1 MTSETESMKQQTQNE
16 FCKLWFATMLFICFV
31 KISSTFIELFNRIA
45 QTRPEFRTT
54 DNFMLSPG
62 KSSLNWS
69 VCWNRDRKLSNY
81 DFNWW
86 HFCVHHTTLAHRML
100 SFYFILFSFHFIR
113 LVLIFLILP
122 ISHIV
127 DRFISL
133 RQNCFNCCN
142 YGYIVFKFQK

>member
-1 MTSETESMKQQTQNE
+1 MTSETESMKRQTQNE

-69 VCWNRDRKLSNY
+69 VCWNHDRKLSNY

-100 SFYFILFSFHFIR
+100 SFYFIFFSFHSSCSNFLDFAHFTHCGSFHFFKAELFQLLQLWIYR
-113 LVLIFLILP
+113 L
-122 ISHIV
+122 
-127 DRFISL
+127 
-133 RQNCFNCCN
+133 
-142 YGYIVFKFQK
+142 